1 MSGPKDGAGSRVD
14 PLLRFIRQF
23 IKELPGF
30 PYPFHHHFIEYIRG
44 RLEAGTMDA
53 KSLSSKMTLDFNRI
67 EKAIGKVFPAK
78 ERVILSCVVVLFR
91 DLPPRQPKGGA
102 QAEREL
108 VKDLATQA
116 AALAQTLRRFAEQR
130 HRGVPTLAAGW
141 LEGVMGLL
149 ESGPLKESDLDSLY
163 RRIDS
168 AMNALKDA
176 ALPDRL
182 ADLAWIAELYGDVER
197 PRGRPRTEDPMRF
210 LVRELYP
217 VYRAI
222 GGVGTAYRDNYD
234 DCWKGGL
241 LDLVE
246 EILVQ
251 VHYSYR
257 SRGALA
263 DLIVEERLLVT

>member
-91 DLPPRQPKGGA
+91 DLPPRQPRGEA
-102 QAEREL
+102 QAERKL
-108 VKDLATQA
+108 VKDLASQARSLTQ
-116 AALAQTLRRFAEQR
+116 TVRRFADQR
-130 HRGVPTLAAGW
+130 YGGMLTPALGW
-141 LEGVMGLL
+141 LEALRRLL
-149 ESGPLKESDLDSLY
+149 ESGPLKESDLDSVN
-163 RRIDS
+163 RRVER
-168 AMNALKDA
+168 AMDALKDA
-176 ALPDRL
+176 AFADRL
-182 ADLAWIAELYGDVER
+182 ADLAWVAELHRNGDR
-197 PRGRPRTEDPMRF
+197 PRGRPRTEDPVRF
-210 LVRELYP
+210 LVRQLYP

-222 GGVGTAYRDNYD
+222 GGVGTAYRDNID
-234 DCWKGGL
+234 DCCKGGL

-251 VHYSYR
+251 IHYPYS

-263 DLIVEERLLVT
+263 DLIIKEHLSAT